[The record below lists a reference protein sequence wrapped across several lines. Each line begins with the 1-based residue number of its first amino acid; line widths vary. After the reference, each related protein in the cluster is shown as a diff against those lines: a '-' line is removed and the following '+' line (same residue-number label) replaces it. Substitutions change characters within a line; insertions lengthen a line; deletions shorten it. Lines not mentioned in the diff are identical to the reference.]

1 MKTTCLKF
9 TLALSILAIGS
20 SVHAGA
26 PAASIANSANASVIE
41 PAVSGLNGKI
51 DGIYGAVNQ
60 SYMRGVSGSVSV
72 PVGQKYGAQLDGS
85 YIHGFE
91 TDIYGVGGH
100 FFRRN
105 PAKGLLGLAFGGLH
119 STDFTDILVGVE
131 GELYFKSIT
140 LGTFI
145 GYNNADAHVPPA
157 FIASLARGRDFI
169 AARLYAT
176 AYLTENLAFTA
187 EYQNRFERNF
197 YIARLEYLTPVK
209 GLALFADAGLGD
221 NNYRHLMGGVRFY
234 FGGSNT
240 LKDRHRKDDPDNI
253 NNAFSGSAGA
263 GMSGQGPTNM
273 RRKKYCKE

>member
-1 MKTTCLKF
+1 MHTPTLKF
-9 TLALSILAIGS
+9 ALPRWCLAIGS
-20 SVHAGA
+20 PVHAGA

-131 GELYFKSIT
+131 GELYFKNIT

-145 GYNNADAHVPPA
+145 GYNNADVHVPPA
-157 FIASLARGRDFI
+157 FLPSLARSRYFI
-169 AARLYAT
+169 AAPPHPTRH
-176 AYLTENLAFTA
+176 LTENLPFTPD
-187 EYQNRFERNF
+187 
-197 YIARLEYLTPVK
+197 TPHP
-209 GLALFADAGLGD
+209 L
-221 NNYRHLMGGVRFY
+221 H
-234 FGGSNT
+234 T
-240 LKDRHRKDDPDNI
+240 
-253 NNAFSGSAGA
+253 
-263 GMSGQGPTNM
+263 
-273 RRKKYCKE
+273 